1 MGLVEHPEA
10 RADAKRLQPPAF
22 PDDDGT
28 TSAPVAAA
36 LEAYAADRAAYPT
49 ALGALLESRLLVPVV
64 AVLGEV
70 EYDEHGLAHDKTS
83 DMATV
88 LLTGADGRQA
98 LLAFTSMATM
108 ARWRADA
115 RPVPVPARDAA
126 RAALQEQAAA
136 VVVDVAG
143 PITVAIEGQD
153 LSAMARGWQLT
164 RVGEQTAWVAPRR
177 ELGDAGALG

>member
-1 MGLVEHPEA
+1 MGNVDRP
-10 RADAKRLQPPAF
+10 DAKRLQAPAF

-28 TSAPVAAA
+28 TSSEVQDA
-36 LEAYAADRAAYPT
+36 LAAYAADRSTYPMLLAA
-49 ALGALLESRLLVPVV
+49 LSESRLLVPVV

-88 LLTGADGRQA
+88 LLTGADGRRA
-98 LLAFTSMATM
+98 LLAFTSMETM
-108 ARWRADA
+108 ATWRPDA

-126 RAALQEQAAA
+126 RAAVQEEAAA

-143 PITVAIEGQD
+143 PVTVAIEGQD
-153 LSAMARGWQLT
+153 LQALANGWRLT
-164 RVGEQTAWVAPRR
+164 RVGDKTAWVAP
-177 ELGDAGALG
+177 A

>member
-1 MGLVEHPEA
+1 MDRPDA
-10 RADAKRLQPPAF
+10 RPDAKRLQAPAF

-28 TSAPVAAA
+28 AATAVDSALA
-36 LEAYAADRAAYPT
+36 AYAADRAAYPLV
-49 ALGALLESRLLVPVV
+49 LGALIESRLLVPVV

-70 EYDEHGLAHDKTS
+70 EYDEQGLAHDKTS

-108 ARWRADA
+108 AAWRPDA

-126 RAALQEQAAA
+126 RAAVQEEAAA
-136 VVVDVAG
+136 VVVDIAG
-143 PITVAIEGQD
+143 PITVVIEGED
-153 LSAMARGWQLT
+153 LHAMANGWRLS
-164 RVGEQTAWVAPRR
+164 RVGDQSAWIAP
-177 ELGDAGALG
+177 A

>member
-1 MGLVEHPEA
+1 MDHDHLRP
-10 RADAKRLQPPAF
+10 DAKRLQAQAF

-28 TSAPVAAA
+28 AAAPVAAA
-36 LEAYAADRAAYPT
+36 FAAYAADRSAYPLLLA
-49 ALGALLESRLLVPVV
+49 ALSESRLLVPVV

-70 EYDEHGLAHDKTS
+70 AYDEQGLAHDKTS

-108 ARWRADA
+108 ASWRPDA
-115 RPVPVPARDAA
+115 RPVPVGTRDAA

-143 PITVAIEGQD
+143 PVTAVIEGED
-153 LSAMARGWQLT
+153 LHALASGWTLT
-164 RVGEQTAWVAPRR
+164 RVGEQTAWIAP
-177 ELGDAGALG
+177 A

>member
-1 MGLVEHPEA
+1 MDHDHLRP
-10 RADAKRLQPPAF
+10 DAKRLQAPAF

-28 TSAPVAAA
+28 AAAPVAAA
-36 LEAYAADRAAYPT
+36 FAAYAADRSAYPLLLA
-49 ALGALLESRLLVPVV
+49 ALSESRLLVPVV

-70 EYDEHGLAHDKTS
+70 AYDEQGLAHDKTS

-108 ARWRADA
+108 ASWRPDA
-115 RPVPVPARDAA
+115 RPVPVGTRDAA

-143 PITVAIEGQD
+143 PVTAVIEGED
-153 LSAMARGWQLT
+153 LHALASGWTLT
-164 RVGEQTAWVAPRR
+164 RVGEQTAWIAP
-177 ELGDAGALG
+177 A